1 MAHGTNGILS
11 SLFFQLRTMA
21 TLASLLGFFG
31 CKTAKQKTE
40 NGQVSSGPFEIRWEV
55 EHTASHA
62 WYSLGGEPGGQDATS
77 YFQVKYDGKPVDV
90 KTSNGKVTSY
100 FWQAFFLKDAPKPTV
115 LVGTHRM
122 YLITEVDGQASVKL
136 LDAEDGDFGKYQWLD
151 SENGQPGKQHK
162 IYQIDDSKASRFL
175 SGGRYLM
182 INTRTLLDTQSLT
195 TYRID
200 NNSSA
205 LVQQL
210 DGYNAFESVVVC
222 LSPGKTQLVLIGYR
236 RNPQTNVSEYALVC
250 IDFIKN
256 KTYAV
261 PFDRTATR
269 FFSIWDAT
277 PAWVS
282 TYFDWTTSSE
292 GKETMSLHTFD
303 RLPYWQGRLELH
315 ANTDQPAQYQVQ
327 PVLPAIIPHFM
338 HCAQQQYPA
347 MTNVKTRETSEQI
360 ITDFS
365 IDGKQITLY
374 VNKRDK
380 TLTLLHADKGLVKL
394 LGERFDQ
401 ELAKGNFQNE
411 FGRFDFD

>member
-1 MAHGTNGILS
+1 
-11 SLFFQLRTMA
+11 MA
-21 TLASLLGFFG
+21 TLASLLGLLG
-31 CKTAKQKTE
+31 CKTVKQKTE
-40 NGQVSSGPFEIRWEV
+40 TGHLASGPFEIRWEV
-55 EHTASHA
+55 AYTASRA
-62 WYSLGGEPGGQDATS
+62 WYNLGSRPGGQDATS
-77 YFQVKYDGKPVDV
+77 YFQVSYHGKPVEV
-90 KTSNGKVTSY
+90 PARNGTTTSY
-100 FWQAFFLKDAPKPTV
+100 FWQALFLKDAPKPAV
-115 LVGTHRM
+115 LIGTHQM

-136 LDAEDGDFGKYQWLD
+136 LDAEEGDFGKYQWLD
-151 SENGQPGKQHK
+151 SEKGQPGAQHK
-162 IYQIDDSKASRFL
+162 IYQIDNSKASRFL

-182 INTRTLLDTQSLT
+182 VNTRTLLDTQLLT

-210 DGYNAFESVVVC
+210 DGYNAFQSEVVY

-250 IDFIKN
+250 IDFRRN

-282 TYFDWTTSSE
+282 TYFDWTVTPE
-292 GKETMSLHTFD
+292 GKETMNLHPFD

-315 ANTDQPAQYQVQ
+315 ANTDQPAQYQLR
-327 PVLPAIIPHFM
+327 PVLPGMIAHFM
-338 HCAQQQYPA
+338 DCVRHQYP
-347 MTNVKTRETSEQI
+347 TITKVETRETSEQI

-365 IDGKQITLY
+365 LDEKQITLY
-374 VNKRDK
+374 FNKRDK
-380 TLTLLHADKGLVKL
+380 TLTLLHADKGLIKT
-394 LGERFDQ
+394 LGDRFEQ
-401 ELAKGNFQNE
+401 ELAKGNFQQE

>member
-1 MAHGTNGILS
+1 MAL
-11 SLFFQLRTMA
+11 
-21 TLASLLGFFG
+21 LASLLGFLG

-40 NGQVSSGPFEIRWEV
+40 NGQVTSGPFEIHWEV

-62 WYSLGGEPGGQDATS
+62 WYNLGTTSGRQDATS
-77 YFQVKYDGKPVDV
+77 YFQVWHKGKPVDV
-90 KTSNGKVTSY
+90 TANSSKPTSY
-100 FWQAFFLKDAPKPTV
+100 FWQAFFLKDAPTPAV

-122 YLITEVDGQASVKL
+122 YLITEVDGQAKVKL

-151 SENGQPGKQHK
+151 SENGQPGKQQK
-162 IYQIDDSKASRFL
+162 LYQIDNSKSSRFL

-210 DGYNAFESVVVC
+210 DGFNAFESEVAC
-222 LSPGKTQLVLIGYR
+222 LSPGKTQLVLTGYR
-236 RNPQTNVSEYALVC
+236 RNPKTNISEYALVC
-250 IDFIKN
+250 IDFVKN

-277 PAWVS
+277 PTWVS
-282 TYFDWTTSSE
+282 TYFDWTTTPE
-292 GKETMSLHTFD
+292 GKETMSLHKFN
-303 RLPYWQGRLELH
+303 RLPYWQGRFELH
-315 ANTDQPAQYQVQ
+315 ANTDRPAQYQLQ
-327 PVLPAIIPHFM
+327 PVLPGIIPHFM
-338 HCAQQQYPA
+338 HCARQQYPA
-347 MTNVKTRETSEQI
+347 ITDVKTSENSEQI

-365 IDGKQITLY
+365 IEGKQITLY
-374 VNKRDK
+374 FNKTDK
-380 TLTLLHADKGLVKL
+380 TLTLLNADKGLVKT
-394 LGERFDQ
+394 LGERFEQ